1 MLQYALMIVSE
12 NIVKQREVKRML
24 HDFFLASCLL
34 ALDSLPR
41 VYHYLS
47 HRKKTLNTTTPKKV
61 PCYAMKINVPNKLP
75 LLRIATN
82 EVISQSSMRTINQSA
97 VSSKELNLPFSL
109 LASKWVHQLQSEM
122 ANALLFA
129 RLRRQAYA
137 SARLARLL

>member
-41 VYHYLS
+41 AYHYL
-47 HRKKTLNTTTPKKV
+47 RTLNTTTPKKV

-137 SARLARLL
+137 SARLARSL